1 MNKGPE
7 KGKGNGK
14 GNGERREQRNRER
27 EMERTRGTIKKRQ
40 WRQKEVMRKQR
51 N

>member
-7 KGKGNGK
+7 KGK

-40 WRQKEVMRKQR
+40 WRQKEEM
-51 N
+51 